1 MMSEIKRA
9 TSRILG
15 SLTVSRDSSSIRF
28 SRISLAVLTTNPAC
42 GFAVKRS
49 LAHQR
54 SAVNAV

>member
-28 SRISLAVLTTNPAC
+28 SRISLGVLTTNPAC
-42 GFAVKRS
+42 GFAVKTVARS
-49 LAHQR
+49 PT
-54 SAVNAV
+54 